1 MRRAVAEAE
10 SLEKTMAHQKDKMA
24 QEAQLAHLHLEQELI
39 QQGMK
44 QEAKNRQLREEL
56 ALEAER
62 RKIDNDVSSSALQ
75 LRLIQTLPDVAGK
88 LPKPDELKTLQ
99 IGGSDGLT
107 SLFGGLLKLVDTFK
121 DVRKTA

>member
-1 MRRAVAEAE
+1 
-10 SLEKTMAHQKDKMA
+10 
-24 QEAQLAHLHLEQELI
+24 
-39 QQGMK
+39 MK

-75 LRLIQTLPDVAGK
+75 LRLIEALPDVAGK

-107 SLFGGLLKLVDTFK
+107 SLLGGLLKLVDTFK
-121 DVRKTA
+121 DARKTA